1 MDPVTLATI
10 LIPVA
15 VIVLFILIRMF
26 RVIPEYERGISFRF
40 GHLRSELKPG
50 LNVVFPLVDSLQ
62 RVDMR
67 VITCSPPPTL
77 RAILWTAPAQSA
89 CYRSAPCPPVKP
101 S

>member
-40 GHLRSELKPG
+40 GHLRSELKPDS
-50 LNVVFPLVDSLQ
+50 NVVFPLVDSLQ

-67 VITCSPPPTL
+67 VITLTIPRRKSSPRTTFPP
-77 RAILWTAPAQSA
+77 A
-89 CYRSAPCPPVKP
+89 
-101 S
+101 

>member
-50 LNVVFPLVDSLQ
+50 LNVVFPP
-62 RVDMR
+62 R
-67 VITCSPPPTL
+67 
-77 RAILWTAPAQSA
+77 
-89 CYRSAPCPPVKP
+89 
-101 S
+101 

>member
-50 LNVVFPLVDSLQ
+50 LNVVFPSSTPCSAL
-62 RVDMR
+62 
-67 VITCSPPPTL
+67 TCVLSP
-77 RAILWTAPAQSA
+77 
-89 CYRSAPCPPVKP
+89 
-101 S
+101 